1 MKSYEFFICL
11 DCGHIHTLNELE
23 WETYTEPH
31 GERVTRKLCT
41 ECGSDEID
49 ELSHLN
55 YSSALEFATV
65 LYEGRGIDIE
75 DLEDGEE
82 ILADYEEMMGLYDDE
97 EEDIDL
103 SERDDFFKDIANK
116 VELIGVQ

>member
-11 DCGHIHTLNELE
+11 NCGHIHTLNELE

-31 GERVTRKLCT
+31 GERVTRKLCA

-49 ELSHLN
+49 EFSHLN

-75 DLEDGEE
+75 DLEDSEE
-82 ILADYEEMMGLYDDE
+82 ILEDYEELMGLYDDE

-103 SERDDFFKDIANK
+103 TERDDFFKNIANK
-116 VELIGVQ
+116 VELIGAQ